1 MNYSKQ
7 FIAGWGTMD
16 LKARKLV
23 EPPPALLAA
32 FRKVPHGSTFVEL
45 PSLSK
50 D

>member
-1 MNYSKQ
+1 MNYSKP

-16 LKARKLV
+16 FNS
-23 EPPPALLAA
+23 LLAA
-32 FRKVPHGSTFVEL
+32 FTKVPHGSTFVEL